1 MSRERGECGGIDV
14 ESWEEVLGLCGDS
27 EVEGRKEAK
36 EKHKEEK

>member
-1 MSRERGECGGIDV
+1 MWRVGRGCWV
-14 ESWEEVLGLCGDS
+14 LCGDS